1 MDVALVL
8 TVIGQDRPG
17 IVESLSRVVAAHE
30 ANWEE
35 SRMAHLASRFAGI
48 LRVTVSQA
56 QADALTRE
64 LEGLSSAGLR
74 VTVERTGGVEPAAP
88 YRTLRLELLGN
99 DRPGIVREIS
109 RCLAERGVNIEE
121 LETERVSAAMTG
133 GDLFKAQATLRV
145 PPAMTVD
152 ELRRALESLANE
164 MMVDLNL
171 GDAGGLA

>member
-8 TVIGQDRPG
+8 TIIGQDRPG
-17 IVESLSRVVAAHE
+17 IVESLARVVAAHD

-35 SRMAHLASRFAGI
+35 SRMAHLANRFAGI
-48 LRVTVSQA
+48 LRVTVSGA
-56 QADALTRE
+56 QADALTRA
-64 LEGLSSAGLR
+64 LEALTSAGLR
-74 VTVERTGGVEPAAP
+74 VTVERTGGAEEATAP
-88 YRTLRLELLGN
+88 YHTLRLELLGN

-145 PPAMTVD
+145 PPAMTV
-152 ELRRALESLANE
+152 EVLRKALESLANE

-171 GDAGGLA
+171 ADAASK